1 MDDSGDIFGF
11 ISHLLAINGLSRM
24 LIESPERVEA
34 ISSAMTFYAQR
45 QSGAVSSLD
54 SLPFAF
60 RVGNASVSY
69 INS

>member
-1 MDDSGDIFGF
+1 
-11 ISHLLAINGLSRM
+11 
-24 LIESPERVEA
+24 VEA